1 MKNID
6 VLKETFIDE
15 ELLIID
21 GFDDA
26 IVGID
31 YIDKRII
38 YDIDLMIE
46 ILYIKDNLNNY
57 DAIQHLEFNILNSYV
72 GEKTP
77 IFIYNIDNI

>member
-21 GFDDA
+21 GFDNA

-57 DAIQHLEFNILNSYV
+57 DAIEHLEFNILNSYV